1 MSAILGIVNKKGRS
15 IEPDSLN
22 AMLSAI
28 AHRATDGEDTWMDG
42 VVGFGHCLLKVYP
55 QQEYEH
61 CPFTTYN
68 CTITADARLDNRSEL
83 ATLLGID
90 RAMLSKTSDP
100 ELILQSYMRWGED
113 CVNHLEGEFAFAIWD
128 ANNQKLF
135 AATDHVGFRPF
146 FYYDSP
152 EQFIF
157 CSEIKGAVAVKPRPN
172 YFNEESL
179 IEYFYRKGTPN
190 TTYNKEVFALCGGNV
205 LTLQDGKM
213 AYRKYWNLE
222 STGKYSF
229 TRDQDWYDCTRE
241 MLYRAVE
248 NRLNTDVPI
257 GLTLSG
263 GLDSTSV
270 ACILSELLS
279 KKNKPLYTFS
289 SVLPLD
295 HRGIEKDERLYIEM
309 VGKHCPNIIQTYVE
323 APGVGPLSDLE
334 EGFDVDETFPVSVAY
349 MNYALHRAAMQNQ
362 IRILF
367 NGFGGDY
374 WISWKGH
381 SVVYE
386 LVKQGKYKQAL
397 EIMQQ
402 FCVKEKQSFHKIFR
416 RMYLSQSPYYSF
428 LRSVFSRQNGMEQK
442 MLNDNILKRYHR
454 QVAEK
459 TKTNHID
466 SLVLEVNQG
475 VIGRKVSK
483 FYNRSSFYK
492 MDTGT
497 PLFDKNLYELLMD
510 VPIHCH
516 VNNGEKRGLIRT
528 IMNGVIPEEIRQRTD
543 KKAFSPDSA
552 LRLIEQKEKVLNVV
566 NHSNN
571 GLLLDNFLN
580 RRLLKECLSN
590 VKSYEGFPPSFD
602 NNFLFSAKTG
612 ISATVLLRLKAMGY
626 IFDLNK

>member
-1 MSAILGIVNKKGRS
+1 MSAIFGIVNKRGKS
-15 IEPDSLN
+15 VEQDNLN
-22 AMLSAI
+22 AICSSIL
-28 AHRATDGEDTWMDG
+28 HRSTDGKSTWLEG
-42 VVGFGHCLLKVYP
+42 NVGFGHCLLKIYP
-55 QQEYEH
+55 QQEHEH
-61 CPFTTYN
+61 CPISVFN

-83 ATLLGID
+83 AASLGIGKARLMAVSD
-90 RAMLSKTSDP
+90 SEIILLSYK
-100 ELILQSYMRWGED
+100 RWGKD

-128 ANNQKLF
+128 ANTQKLF
-135 AATDHVGFRPF
+135 AATDHIGFRPF

-152 EQFIF
+152 DQFIF
-157 CSEIKGAVAVKPRPN
+157 CSEIKGIGAVKPLPN

-179 IEYFYRKGTPN
+179 IQYFYSKGKPN
-190 TTYNKEVFALCGGNV
+190 ITYNQEIFALCGGNV
-205 LTLQDGKM
+205 LTLQDGNLS
-213 AYRKYWNLE
+213 YLKYWNLE
-222 STGKYSF
+222 STGKYNF
-229 TRDQDWYDCTRE
+229 TKDQDWYDCTRE
-241 MLYRAVE
+241 LLYRAVE

-257 GLTLSG
+257 GVTLSG

-295 HRGIEKDERLYIEM
+295 HRGIEKDERYYIDL

-323 APGVGPLSDLE
+323 APGVGPLSNLDE
-334 EGFDVDETFPVSVAY
+334 AFDIDETFPVSVAY
-349 MNYALHRAAMQNQ
+349 MNYALHSAAMQNQ

-386 LVKQGKYKQAL
+386 LVKKGKYKQAL

-402 FCVKEKQSFHKIFR
+402 FSVKEKQPFHKIFR
-416 RMYLSQSPYYSF
+416 IMYLSQSPYYSF
-428 LRSVFSRQNGMEQK
+428 LRSLFRKQNVMGQK
-442 MLNDNILKRYHR
+442 MLNDNIMKRYHR
-454 QVAEK
+454 QISEK
-459 TKTNHID
+459 AKVNHID
-466 SLVLEVNQG
+466 SLVLDVNQG

-483 FYNRSSFYK
+483 FYNRSNFYK

-497 PLFDKNLYELLMD
+497 PLFDKNLYELLID
-510 VPIHCH
+510 VPTHCYL
-516 VNNGEKRGLIRT
+516 NNGEERGLIRT
-528 IMNGVIPEEIRQRTD
+528 IMDGVIPEEIRQRSD

-552 LRLIEQKEKVLNVV
+552 LRLIEQKEIILNVV

-571 GLLLDNFLN
+571 DLLFDNYLN
-580 RRLLKECLSN
+580 SNLLKKSLCN

-612 ISATVLLRLKAMGY
+612 ISATILLILREKGY
-626 IFDLNK
+626 IFDFNK